1 MAIPASL
8 GQLETAIT
16 TAKGI
21 KEQIA
26 KVTGEIAGIKGKIT
40 NAVESIKSAVT
51 GKAINF
57 KSLALSAIE
66 SNPAASLIL
75 QRATQIK
82 NVAIAIPGVWAS
94 ASGAAIGGDISGLIS
109 AASSLGS
116 LVKSAGNITG
126 TFSEPDTGYAA
137 VYPFNHVRET
147 ESGHIVEFDDTSGA
161 ERIQE
166 RHKTGT
172 GYFINPQ
179 GTRCVKVVYDQFHF
193 IEDFDRTQIGL
204 DKDVSV
210 GGNYSID
217 VGEHMTIT
225 VNKGNITIEAKKGK
239 INILAKD
246 DINMT
251 TKGNWNLSCK
261 DINILASG
269 DMVELVSGFRT
280 ALTSG
285 PYKLRGSRIDL
296 N

>member
-1 MAIPASL
+1 MLPSLYFIGIAIS
-8 GQLETAIT
+8 GFITA
-16 TAKGI
+16 A
-21 KEQIA
+21 
-26 KVTGEIAGIKGKIT
+26 
-40 NAVESIKSAVT
+40 KSAVS
-51 GKAINF
+51 I
-57 KSLALSAIE
+57 
-66 SNPAASLIL
+66 
-75 QRATQIK
+75 IK
-82 NVAIAIPGVWAS
+82 GV
-94 ASGAAIGGDISGLIS
+94 GA
-109 AASSLGS
+109 
-116 LVKSAGNITG
+116 ITG

-147 ESGHIVEFDDTSGA
+147 ESGHIVEFDDTAGA

-193 IEDFDRTQIGL
+193 IEDHDRTKIGM

-210 GGNYSID
+210 GDNYSIRI
-217 VGEHMTIT
+217 GNHLTISSIG
-225 VNKGNITIEAKKGK
+225 GNITIEAKTGK
-239 INILAKD
+239 INLLASD
-246 DINMT
+246 DINIT
-251 TKGNWNLSCK
+251 TKKNFNLKCK
-261 DINILASG
+261 DINIDASG